1 MLYAIAR
8 EYRTGR
14 RLYVVTTNLDAQRTA
29 IWDMGKIASS
39 GEPGALNLFRSILA
53 ASASVPG
60 VFPPVLIDVESQG
73 RRFAEMHVDGGVTTN
88 VLIVPEAALLS
99 GAALFAHDARPKIY
113 IVMNGKLAPDFEV
126 VTPSTVLIVTR
137 SFETSVRA
145 NTRNALL
152 ASYQFAKRRN
162 WEFNL
167 ASIDA
172 DYPEIHVDRLRPR
185 LHAATVRIRL
195 SKGSKR
201 KTLAVGALGRPGVAA
216 AARRRPVMCGRN
228 AFHFAGA
235 QRAIRSRV
243 LEPS

>member
-1 MLYAIAR
+1 
-8 EYRTGR
+8 
-14 RLYVVTTNLDAQRTA
+14 
-29 IWDMGKIASS
+29 
-39 GEPGALNLFRSILA
+39 
-53 ASASVPG
+53 
-60 VFPPVLIDVESQG
+60 
-73 RRFAEMHVDGGVTTN
+73 MHVDGGVTTN

-172 DYPEIHVDRLRPR
+172 DYPKSTSIGFDPGYMQRLFEYGYRRGASGKLWQSAPSEVQVSPPPR
-185 LHAATVRIRL
+185 VA
-195 SKGSKR
+195 
-201 KTLAVGALGRPGVAA
+201 GR
-216 AARRRPVMCGRN
+216 
-228 AFHFAGA
+228 
-235 QRAIRSRV
+235 
-243 LEPS
+243 

>member
-1 MLYAIAR
+1 MLEAIAR

-29 IWDMGKIASS
+29 IWDMGKIAC
-39 GEPGALNLFRSILA
+39 ERRARGARIFSAIFLT

-99 GAALFAHDARPKIY
+99 GAALFAPDARPKIY

-167 ASIDA
+167 ASIDP
-172 DYPEIHVDRLRPR
+172 DYPKSTSIGFDPGYMQRLFEYGYRR
-185 LHAATVRIRL
+185 
-195 SKGSKR
+195 
-201 KTLAVGALGRPGVAA
+201 GASGKLWQSAPSDVQV
-216 AARRRPVMCGRN
+216 RRRALR
-228 AFHFAGA
+228 
-235 QRAIRSRV
+235 RA
-243 LEPS
+243 